1 MKGIGLAVRLII
13 LAACLAIVQEPRL
26 LAAVNGV
33 GRGDSAM
40 EARKVAEAI
49 TEYRTALEAL
59 PADAQVLERLVSATL
74 FVRRPDMALLYLR
87 QLVAAHGW
95 TLQRYQDMAEALA
108 QNGDRLQATV
118 YLRASLTG
126 TLADVPALRQLA
138 VLAADAQ
145 DWKNAN
151 ELLTR
156 LIALAPDDE
165 QTLYHLGLLTIPA
178 DPQTGLAYLDRAAAD
193 PEYRPVVDAIR
204 SAVSGHSQEPEQ
216 ALAFQIGLAMSNL
229 KLWSYAEHALNIA
242 LDGGESRPAAYALL
256 GLVQDQ
262 QGRDGWALIQ
272 QGLAAAPNDSMVN
285 YAAAVHWRLAGDTPR
300 ALAAL
305 ARAESLDPQNPA
317 IAAEI
322 AGAYESI
329 GRLDYAALWLNM
341 AVSLA
346 PNNAG
351 FRGLLADFY
360 ARSGY
365 NLKGEGLDAIRKIAD
380 QLPKDAEVRASLGWA
395 LMASGQLD
403 AAQKELDQAL
413 VLDPTNVRA
422 HYYYAVL
429 LQNRGDSDGAIKN
442 YLYVYRDT
450 SDNAFRDLAAGALKR
465 LGYNVDPNQAGS

>member
-1 MKGIGLAVRLII
+1 MSEYRVAKLKGIGLAVRLII

-285 YAAAVHWRLAGDTPR
+285 YAAAVHWRFAGDNAPTV
-300 ALAAL
+300 AAL
-305 ARAESLDPQNPA
+305 APPRSPDP
-317 IAAEI
+317 
-322 AGAYESI
+322 
-329 GRLDYAALWLNM
+329 
-341 AVSLA
+341 
-346 PNNAG
+346 
-351 FRGLLADFY
+351 
-360 ARSGY
+360 
-365 NLKGEGLDAIRKIAD
+365 
-380 QLPKDAEVRASLGWA
+380 PK
-395 LMASGQLD
+395 
-403 AAQKELDQAL
+403 
-413 VLDPTNVRA
+413 
-422 HYYYAVL
+422 
-429 LQNRGDSDGAIKN
+429 
-442 YLYVYRDT
+442 
-450 SDNAFRDLAAGALKR
+450 
-465 LGYNVDPNQAGS
+465 